1 MIKQTSMSKIPWTF
15 SPYNQSEWEK
25 SKNRVMFVGADPNGA
40 KEGDVLKRIKDMG
53 EWFEKAPANKYFGR
67 GGKQFYTRTEIML
80 KGILPNVRFL

>member
-1 MIKQTSMSKIPWTF
+1 MGNKIWKF
-15 SPYNQSEWEK
+15 SPFDELEYKK
-25 SKNRVMFVGADPNGA
+25 SAHRVMFVGADPNGD

-80 KGILPNVRFL
+80 KGILPNVRIL